1 MERLIAELE
10 DLTLDRPSE
19 GLESVDPLDCGE
31 VLPKVLET
39 YPLHLMAGNY
49 HELLG
54 KKLKVENK
62 IISFVT
68 ISPSDLVSKEFEI
81 EKNEKIIFI
90 ERLRYVNDEP
100 MYFSDIFIPLKKA
113 KSLKKE
119 DIERGSFYDI
129 LRKKFKI
136 EITECKR
143 TIDAS
148 VAGREISAYLNI
160 KPSSPIFI
168 LEDRPYDEFKS
179 LIAYTITRIRAEK
192 VKFEVDIISNQNV
205 RMTTSFRQ

>member
-1 MERLIAELE
+1 
-10 DLTLDRPSE
+10 
-19 GLESVDPLDCGE
+19 
-31 VLPKVLET
+31 
-39 YPLHLMAGNY
+39 
-49 HELLG
+49 
-54 KKLKVENK
+54 
-62 IISFVT
+62 
-68 ISPSDLVSKEFEI
+68 
-81 EKNEKIIFI
+81 
-90 ERLRYVNDEP
+90 

-119 DIERGSFYDI
+119 DIERGSFYDV
-129 LRKKFKI
+129 LRTKFKI
-136 EITECKR
+136 KIIECKR

-148 VAGREISAYLNI
+148 VAGKEIGAYLNI

-192 VKFEVDIISNQNV
+192 VKFEVDIVSNQNV